1 MIDFHVVKQQVFA
14 SFFTQSAESLR
25 TTFNSPH
32 PPLVSRVL
40 HDTLR
45 PPRNNAPH
53 PKPRRYP
60 ARATQKMRFSLIAA
74 SLAAAS
80 AQSQL
85 VWTQNEAAAVYT
97 SAGLS
102 RHADT
107 TPTFATATWLNNP
120 VM

>member
-1 MIDFHVVKQQVFA
+1 
-14 SFFTQSAESLR
+14 
-25 TTFNSPH
+25 
-32 PPLVSRVL
+32 
-40 HDTLR
+40 
-45 PPRNNAPH
+45 
-53 PKPRRYP
+53 
-60 ARATQKMRFSLIAA
+60 MRFSLIAA